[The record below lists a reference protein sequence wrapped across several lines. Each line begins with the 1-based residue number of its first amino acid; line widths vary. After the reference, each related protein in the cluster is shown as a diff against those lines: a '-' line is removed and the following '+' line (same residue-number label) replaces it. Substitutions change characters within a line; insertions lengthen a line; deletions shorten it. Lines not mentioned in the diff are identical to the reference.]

1 MKKIFLDT
9 NILIDFVLGRDNGEA
24 KRLLQLGCDKKVCL
38 AASTLTF
45 ANMAYIPRNKVD
57 IYELFKFLSSFIEV
71 LPIDGNHLELA
82 LERRVRDFED
92 MLQYQSAKSGQC
104 NVIVT
109 NNERDFA
116 EFCTDLP
123 YMNAQHFLEEL

>member
-1 MKKIFLDT
+1 
-9 NILIDFVLGRDNGEA
+9 
-24 KRLLQLGCDKKVCL
+24 
-38 AASTLTF
+38 
-45 ANMAYIPRNKVD
+45 
-57 IYELFKFLSSFIEV
+57 
-71 LPIDGNHLELA
+71 
-82 LERRVRDFED
+82 VRDFED

-123 YMNAQHFLEEL
+123 YMNAQHILEEL